1 MFLFIEVYCSN
12 LIILLLFIF
21 DMITFCLEILIYT
34 HCLHFLI
41 LYSSLN
47 LFHRDCSCC
56 SSHVDKFDGY
66 FFFFIELFSSNS
78 AIHYHHNHCF
88 LKQSPPSMFS
98 TLHSVLLAGS
108 SQSPFLFYLLYKVSK
123 CWSASK
129 SAQDFFS
136 FVSAHSPYISLTTT
150 LPYNTSICWCLIS
163 VIMYISPGF
172 HNHVSKCL
180 LDISTWISN
189 K

>member
-1 MFLFIEVYCSN
+1 MPRDF
-12 LIILLLFIF
+12 
-21 DMITFCLEILIYT
+21 IYT

-66 FFFFIELFSSNS
+66 FFFFIELFSSNN

-98 TLHSVLLAGS
+98 TLHSVLPAGS

-136 FVSAHSPYISLTTT
+136 FVICTLSLYFLNHYLT
-150 LPYNTSICWCLIS
+150 LQHINMLMSR
-163 VIMYISPGF
+163 
-172 HNHVSKCL
+172 KCHYVYL
-180 LDISTWISN
+180 SRFPQPCI
-189 K
+189 